1 MKHLRT
7 ACMALAFVATTVSG
21 SAQTSLTPDQ
31 NTSSYR
37 TIIPQPVPVKRERIV
52 NPSAGPDVGL
62 GAAQQLAE
70 NNVLVNG
77 ALAVPGAPVNTSTVP
92 AKFSA
97 KNAADDKLI
106 TIAYTFM
113 TLTDDE
119 RRAIYQSLKDQAAGS
134 AFAADIGTKL
144 PPGIGLRPV
153 PEELAAR
160 MPQTRDYR
168 YAVAKDRVLLVG
180 TGRIVAGVFA
190 DAPASEGR
198 RER

>member
-7 ACMALAFVATTVSG
+7 ACVALAFVATTVSG
-21 SAQTSLTPDQ
+21 SAQTSLTPSQ
-31 NTSSYR
+31 NTTNS
-37 TIIPQPVPVKRERIV
+37 IIPQPAPVMRERIV
-52 NPSAGPDVGL
+52 NPSAGSDIGL
-62 GAAQQLAE
+62 GAAEQPPAQ
-70 NNVLVNG
+70 NNVFVNG
-77 ALAVPGAPVNTSTVP
+77 ALAVPGAPMNTDTVP

-97 KNAADDKLI
+97 KNAADDELI
-106 TIAYTFM
+106 TIAYTFK

-119 RRAIYQSLKDQAAGS
+119 RRAIYQALKDQPAGS
-134 AFAADIGTKL
+134 VFNAAIGTKL
-144 PPGIGLRPV
+144 SPGIELRPV

-160 MPQTRDYR
+160 VPQTRDYR

-190 DAPASEGR
+190 DAPVSEGR